1 MIILLGQEPET
12 VCYNYVAT
20 IHTAVHYA
28 GKEPQHNS
36 VSTNQCYGSHRETET
51 KRDRKTEADKETKTN
66 EKDRDRVDRDGQKH
80 RHTDRNG
87 ARH

>member
-20 IHTAVHYA
+20 IHTTVHYA

-36 VSTNQCYGSHRETET
+36 VSSNERQKQKETERQRQT
-51 KRDRKTEADKETKTN
+51 QR
-66 EKDRDRVDRDGQKH
+66 QKQM
-80 RHTDRNG
+80 
-87 ARH
+87 